1 MYDIEIAYSHISKM
15 NITAARMQLN
25 ENHDEKDQKTTE
37 RTGENRT
44 QYRLDWNLAGG
55 QSPQGLGS
63 LKCGHRTNFDTVQRF
78 YLSSNEVEPVDVM

>member
-1 MYDIEIAYSHISKM
+1 
-15 NITAARMQLN
+15 MQLN

-55 QSPQGLGS
+55 HPRGS
-63 LKCGHRTNFDTVQRF
+63 EA
-78 YLSSNEVEPVDVM
+78 LSVAIEPTSIPYICRPTRSNQLT